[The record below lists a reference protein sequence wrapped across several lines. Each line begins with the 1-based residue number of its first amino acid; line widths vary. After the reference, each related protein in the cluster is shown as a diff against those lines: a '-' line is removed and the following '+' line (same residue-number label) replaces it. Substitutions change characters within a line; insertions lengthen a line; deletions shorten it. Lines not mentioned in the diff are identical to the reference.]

1 MVQQLYT
8 NQVVQP
14 LQLHKCDLCLMSV
27 KEQNIEKR
35 VYFIESKKWMN
46 LGSFFFL
53 IKNIVYQVSVEWG
66 LSWELHTTWTLRA
79 QETIVQQME
88 TNAISAS
95 WSVTPILIE
104 YENSWL
110 MSKNLMVAQMI
121 GKWKSVSC
129 SVMSNSLRPHWLQPA
144 RLLCPWN
151 SLGKNTGVGCHFLL
165 EGLFLTQGSNLCLL
179 HCKKIIYHL
188 SHQRSNCGFTS
199 VHWEFNITQIYC
211 EFNNAFQFIS
221 QYPSQQLLFSSEKIV
236 HIYTRCTLHIS

>member
-27 KEQNIEKR
+27 KEQNIEKQ

-129 SVMSNSLRPHWLQPA
+129 SVMSNSLRPHWL
-144 RLLCPWN
+144 
-151 SLGKNTGVGCHFLL
+151 
-165 EGLFLTQGSNLCLL
+165 
-179 HCKKIIYHL
+179 
-188 SHQRSNCGFTS
+188 
-199 VHWEFNITQIYC
+199 
-211 EFNNAFQFIS
+211 
-221 QYPSQQLLFSSEKIV
+221 
-236 HIYTRCTLHIS
+236 